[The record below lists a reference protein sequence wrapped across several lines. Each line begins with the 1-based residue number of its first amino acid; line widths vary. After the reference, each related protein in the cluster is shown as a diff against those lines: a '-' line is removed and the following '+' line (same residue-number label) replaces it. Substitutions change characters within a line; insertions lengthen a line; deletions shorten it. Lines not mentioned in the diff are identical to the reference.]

1 MPKIYFIG
9 PLAAL
14 ALFAV
19 VFINFKSGYR
29 EREQARVAAV
39 AAAKESKLKAEVD
52 ARRQAIEAALRVQE
66 ERKKEREVKEA
77 RERVEKET
85 RQLALDAREAAY
97 RDQEKLNRQLERVKK
112 EVAAAK
118 EAQAK
123 LEAVKAAAL
132 AERTFLR
139 DFVQK
144 AEASVKKFETVLAQ
158 IDSAERARTA
168 AAVEAA
174 KKKS

>member
-14 ALFAV
+14 ALFAA
-19 VFINFKSGYR
+19 VFLNFKSDYNQ
-29 EREQARVAAV
+29 REQARVAEV
-39 AAAKESKLKAEVD
+39 AAAKEAKLKAEVD
-52 ARRQAIEAALRVQE
+52 ARRQAIEAALVVQE
-66 ERKKEREVKEA
+66 ERKKEREAKEA
-77 RERVEKET
+77 RERAEKEG

-97 RDQEKLNRQLERVKK
+97 REQEKLTRQLERVKK
-112 EVAAAK
+112 ELVAGKDAY
-118 EAQAK
+118 AK
-123 LEAVKAAAL
+123 LEAVKSAAL
-132 AERTFLR
+132 AEQTFLR

-158 IDSAERARTA
+158 IDSAERARSA
-168 AAVEAA
+168 AAEAA